1 MMEGTTYLKKKKIKG
16 GEWKGYLWCHT
27 VLYKIQFLNVFKAQ
41 ILSFMV

>member
-1 MMEGTTYLKKKKIKG
+1 MMEGTTYLKEKKKG

-27 VLYKIQFLNVFKAQ
+27 VLYKIQFLKAQ